1 MIKKIVLPLLF
12 LCVFLFPLKVWAAS
26 DTIDDPVDLFSADQ
40 KIRLSEQADPLNQKI
55 KGQVFIVTTE
65 NNSDEPR
72 DFANNYLRQKVG
84 NDHNGAVLLLD
95 MGQRQIYIATSG
107 NMIDYLDDDRIN
119 HILDTVTEKMKSGDY
134 AGAGEAYLTQA
145 AQYVADGVPGGH
157 YRVDE
162 KTGKIT
168 RYKALTPFELAIAL
182 VVALVSASAFYLI
195 TKARYQLKSGTYR
208 YPYRQNAKLELSSRD
223 DHLINSFVT
232 TRIIPK
238 ARNNDGGG
246 FGGGGST
253 TNSSGGGTFGGGGRG
268 F

>member
-1 MIKKIVLPLLF
+1 MIKKLLLPFFLISLFFLPLH
-12 LCVFLFPLKVWAAS
+12 AAAAN
-26 DTIDDPVDLFSADQ
+26 DTVDDQANLFSVDQ
-40 KIRLSEQADPLNQKI
+40 KIRLSDQADPLNKKI
-55 KGQVFIVTTE
+55 KGQVFIVTTTS
-65 NNSDEPR
+65 NSEEPR
-72 DFANNYLRQKVG
+72 DFANNYLRNKVG
-84 NDHNGAVLLLD
+84 NDNNGAVLLLD
-95 MGQRQIYIATSG
+95 MGQRQIYLATSG
-107 NMIDYLDDDRIN
+107 NMIDYLTDQRVDA
-119 HILDTVTEKMKSGDY
+119 ILDDVTAQMKN
-134 AGAGEAYLTQA
+134 EAYEEA
-145 AQYVADGVPGGH
+145 AMTYLDKSAAYVADGVPGGH

-168 RYKALTPFELAIAL
+168 RYKALTPLELGLALIAATIAA
-182 VVALVSASAFYLI
+182 VAFYLI

-223 DHLINSFVT
+223 DRLINSFVT

-238 ARNNDGGG
+238 AKNDGGG